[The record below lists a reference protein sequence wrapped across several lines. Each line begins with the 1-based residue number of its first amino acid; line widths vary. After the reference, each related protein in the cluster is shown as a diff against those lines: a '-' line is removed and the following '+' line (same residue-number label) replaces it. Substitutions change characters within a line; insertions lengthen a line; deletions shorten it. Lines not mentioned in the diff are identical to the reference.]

1 MTADLGS
8 GKTALSLRHYNTH
21 NPNGRLLIVCPASK
35 RDSGDWEREI
45 ERFLD
50 YTPDFAV
57 MSYEGMAKHY
67 ADYENDPTLTIIADE
82 CLTGETAIS
91 TPDGYKQ
98 IADVNVGDVVESYNH
113 KTQRTESKRVV
124 SVRKRQSDEF
134 LYCVFTQRGVMI
146 SSYNHKH
153 WVNGEYTQAQYIKR
167 GDTLYGRINTS
178 GNGEDEGNSYEEERT
193 QAWEDAAVRSVRRR
207 NYDEGTKSGAD
218 DQLEYKRQCLLL
230 RGALENGSIPTYKL
244 VREEA
249 GEHNQLYEV
258 TGESSSHSQEEWDR
272 YAYMGARRYEKT
284 PQGWQRGDT
293 RATEDALRGARQGL
307 DIGTSYTDEPE
318 ERVGLPVELQSG
330 HRKPMAQ
337 GGGRGGRTEPQLPVR
352 EAKRQE
358 ERRYVGAVR
367 VESVAVLKRTDLQ
380 ELGLLRDGDNVYCL
394 EVEHNH
400 NYFANGILT
409 HNCHMLAQ
417 PTTKRSK
424 AFLRIARSA
433 GQWILLSG
441 TPTPNSWRSAA
452 TYAILTGLSRN
463 KTDFW
468 RRFVIEDRSR
478 GFPLILGYRE
488 QDTLNEWWKQVSK
501 PLVRPLL
508 PSQSLPVEPDMRPA
522 TKRAMKQ
529 AIKERVTASGDLL
542 DTPSSLFA
550 HLRQLQVSERTQA
563 LHNVLEGTDENVVVW
578 YNFNSERQA
587 ILDLLAKNYPDRT
600 VYEQS
605 GHAST
610 LPDRAEW
617 SSITNSVTIAQYQS
631 ASAAIELVYA
641 SVNVY
646 FSPSTSYANYE
657 QSKGRTRR
665 NGQTKTVLYYHI
677 SVQSSPDRKIWGTL
691 KERRDFNQTLISQW
705 YNELSTG
712 K

>member
-1 MTADLGS
+1 
-8 GKTALSLRHYNTH
+8 
-21 NPNGRLLIVCPASK
+21 
-35 RDSGDWEREI
+35 
-45 ERFLD
+45 
-50 YTPDFAV
+50 
-57 MSYEGMAKHY
+57 MAKHY

-82 CLTGETAIS
+82 C
-91 TPDGYKQ
+91 
-98 IADVNVGDVVESYNH
+98 
-113 KTQRTESKRVV
+113 
-124 SVRKRQSDEF
+124 
-134 LYCVFTQRGVMI
+134 
-146 SSYNHKH
+146 
-153 WVNGEYTQAQYIKR
+153 
-167 GDTLYGRINTS
+167 
-178 GNGEDEGNSYEEERT
+178 
-193 QAWEDAAVRSVRRR
+193 
-207 NYDEGTKSGAD
+207 
-218 DQLEYKRQCLLL
+218 
-230 RGALENGSIPTYKL
+230 
-244 VREEA
+244 
-249 GEHNQLYEV
+249 
-258 TGESSSHSQEEWDR
+258 
-272 YAYMGARRYEKT
+272 
-284 PQGWQRGDT
+284 
-293 RATEDALRGARQGL
+293 
-307 DIGTSYTDEPE
+307 
-318 ERVGLPVELQSG
+318 
-330 HRKPMAQ
+330 
-337 GGGRGGRTEPQLPVR
+337 
-352 EAKRQE
+352 
-358 ERRYVGAVR
+358 
-367 VESVAVLKRTDLQ
+367 
-380 ELGLLRDGDNVYCL
+380 
-394 EVEHNH
+394 
-400 NYFANGILT
+400 
-409 HNCHMLAQ
+409 HMLAQ

-424 AFLRIARSA
+424 AFLRIAKTA

-478 GFPLILGYRE
+478 GFPLVLGYRE

-508 PSQSLPVEPDMRPA
+508 PSQSLPVEPEMRPA

-605 GHAST
+605 GHASN

-617 SSITNSVTIAQYQS
+617 ENVKNSVTLAQYQS

-691 KERRDFNQTLISQW
+691 KERRDFNQTLINQW

>member
-1 MTADLGS
+1 MSLSLYDWQQEYLNNTPRNLVMTADLGS
-8 GKTALSLRHYNTH
+8 GKSAMAITHYDTH

-35 RDSGDWEREI
+35 RDSKDWEREI

-82 CLTGETAIS
+82 G
-91 TPDGYKQ
+91 
-98 IADVNVGDVVESYNH
+98 
-113 KTQRTESKRVV
+113 
-124 SVRKRQSDEF
+124 
-134 LYCVFTQRGVMI
+134 
-146 SSYNHKH
+146 
-153 WVNGEYTQAQYIKR
+153 
-167 GDTLYGRINTS
+167 
-178 GNGEDEGNSYEEERT
+178 
-193 QAWEDAAVRSVRRR
+193 
-207 NYDEGTKSGAD
+207 
-218 DQLEYKRQCLLL
+218 
-230 RGALENGSIPTYKL
+230 
-244 VREEA
+244 
-249 GEHNQLYEV
+249 
-258 TGESSSHSQEEWDR
+258 
-272 YAYMGARRYEKT
+272 
-284 PQGWQRGDT
+284 
-293 RATEDALRGARQGL
+293 
-307 DIGTSYTDEPE
+307 
-318 ERVGLPVELQSG
+318 
-330 HRKPMAQ
+330 
-337 GGGRGGRTEPQLPVR
+337 
-352 EAKRQE
+352 
-358 ERRYVGAVR
+358 
-367 VESVAVLKRTDLQ
+367 
-380 ELGLLRDGDNVYCL
+380 
-394 EVEHNH
+394 
-400 NYFANGILT
+400 
-409 HNCHMLAQ
+409 HMLAQ

-424 AFLRIARSA
+424 AFLRIARGA

-508 PSQSLPVEPDMRPA
+508 PSQSLPVEPAMKPA
-522 TKRAMKQ
+522 TIRAMKQ

-550 HLRQLQVSERTQA
+550 HLRQLQVSERMQA

-605 GHAST
+605 GHHSN

-617 SSITNSVTIAQYQS
+617 ENVKNSVTLAQYQS

-677 SVQSSPDRKIWGTL
+677 SVQGSPDKKIWGTL

-712 K
+712 KV